1 MLSPLARGGRVT
13 PSGIG
18 IPKRKGS
25 SALRSK
31 KLVSLTCAALFA
43 ACVCGLS
50 AAAASAAT
58 PTLNGAGSTLVA
70 PIEAEWAAVWDTANS
85 TLVNYSP
92 VGSGTGEKDIAAGL
106 VDFGAS
112 DAPLSV
118 YPTAPANLVQ
128 VPWAL
133 TATGVSYHLN
143 GLKPKGSTLRL
154 TGNVISQIYLGQ
166 ITNWNNK
173 QIKNLNKGVK
183 IPNKRITVFWRS
195 DGSGDTYAFTRY
207 LSDISPTFSGR
218 VGASTTVSF
227 PTGVGEKGNQGMAQ
241 ALEGTNG
248 GIAYIAVSYLIANRL
263 PAVAI
268 RNAAGNYEVP
278 NLNAIAA
285 AASGISVPSGNQVTI
300 VDPAKRRK
308 KAYPI
313 STFTYAFIPTNAPQG
328 SLIRS
333 FIGYAITQGQSF
345 GPSLDF
351 SPLPQSVVSAD
362 EATLNSIG

>member
-1 MLSPLARGGRVT
+1 
-13 PSGIG
+13 
-18 IPKRKGS
+18 
-25 SALRSK
+25 LRSK
-31 KLVSLTCAALFA
+31 KLVSLTCAGLLAG
-43 ACVCGLS
+43 CVCGLS
-50 AAAASAAT
+50 AAVASAAT

-92 VGSGTGEKDIAAGL
+92 VGSGTGEKDIVANL

-118 YPTAPANLVQ
+118 YSGVPSNIVQ
-128 VPWAL
+128 IPWAL

-143 GLKPKGSTLRL
+143 GLKPKGSVLKL
-154 TGNVISQIYLGQ
+154 TGNVISEIYLGD
-166 ITNWNNK
+166 ITNWDNK

-183 IPNKRITVFWRS
+183 IPNKKITVFWRS

-207 LSDISPTFSGR
+207 LSDISGTFAGK
-218 VGASTTVSF
+218 VGSSTTVTF
-227 PTGVGEKGNQGMAQ
+227 PVGVGEKGNEGMAQ
-241 ALEGTNG
+241 ALLGTNG
-248 GIAYIAVSYLIANRL
+248 GIAYIAASYLIANKL

-268 RNAAGNYEVP
+268 KNGAGNYVVP
-278 NLNAIAA
+278 NLSAIAA
-285 AASGISVPSGNQVTI
+285 AASGISVPAGNQVTI
-300 VDPAKRRK
+300 VDPGKHRK

-313 STFTYAFIPTNAPQG
+313 STFTYAFVPTNAPQG
-328 SLIRS
+328 ALIRS

-351 SPLPQSVVSAD
+351 SPLPASVVSAD
-362 EATLNSIG
+362 EATLNQIN

>member
-1 MLSPLARGGRVT
+1 M
-13 PSGIG
+13 
-18 IPKRKGS
+18 
-25 SALRSK
+25 RSK
-31 KLVSLTCAALFA
+31 KLVSLTCAGLLAG
-43 ACVCGLS
+43 CVFGLS

-85 TLVNYSP
+85 NLVNYSP
-92 VGSGTGEKDIAAGL
+92 VGSGTGEKDIAMGL

-128 VPWAL
+128 IPWAL
-133 TATGVSYHLN
+133 SATGVSYHIN
-143 GLKPKGSTLRL
+143 GLRPRNAVLRL
-154 TGNVISQIYLGQ
+154 TGSVLANIYLGN
-166 ITNWNNK
+166 ITNWDSK
-173 QIKNLNKGVK
+173 AIKKLNKGVK

-207 LSDISPTFSGR
+207 LSDVSSTFLNK
-218 VGASTTVSF
+218 VGSSTSVSF
-227 PTGVGEKGNQGMAQ
+227 PVGLGAKGNEGMAQ

-268 RNAAGNYEVP
+268 QNSAGNYVVP
-278 NLNAIAA
+278 NLSAIAA
-285 AASGISVPSGNQVTI
+285 AASGISVPTGNQVTI
-300 VDPAKRRK
+300 VDPGKRRK
-308 KAYPI
+308 KAYPV
-313 STFTYAFIPTNAPQG
+313 STFTYAFVPTNAAQG
-328 SLIRS
+328 SLIKS

-351 SPLPQSVVSAD
+351 SPLPRSVVNAD
-362 EATLNSIG
+362 EATLNSIN

>member
-1 MLSPLARGGRVT
+1 MLS
-13 PSGIG
+13 
-18 IPKRKGS
+18 KR
-25 SALRSK
+25 
-31 KLVSLTCAALFA
+31 LVSMTCAALLA
-43 ACVCGLS
+43 GSVYGLS
-50 AAAASAAT
+50 AVAASAAT

-92 VGSGTGEKDIAAGL
+92 VGSGTGEKDIAGGL

-118 YPTAPANLVQ
+118 YPTAPANMVQ
-128 VPWAL
+128 LPWAL
-133 TATGVSYHLN
+133 TATGVSFHLN
-143 GLKPKGSTLRL
+143 GLKPRGSTLKL
-154 TGNVISQIYLGQ
+154 TGPVLAQIYLGQ
-166 ITNWNNK
+166 ITKWNSPA
-173 QIKNLNKGVK
+173 IKKLNKGLK
-183 IPNKRITVFWRS
+183 IPGTKITVFWRS

-207 LSDISPTFSGR
+207 LSDVSSTFSSK
-218 VGASTTVSF
+218 VGSSTTVSF
-227 PTGVGEKGNQGMAQ
+227 PVGVGAKGNEGMAQ

-248 GIAYIAVSYLIANRL
+248 GIAYIAVSYLIANKL

-278 NLNAIAA
+278 NLSAIAA
-285 AASGISVPSGNQVTI
+285 AATGISVPSGNQVTI
-300 VDPAKRRK
+300 VDPNKHHK

-313 STFTYAFIPTNAPQG
+313 STFTYAFVPTNAPQG
-328 SLIRS
+328 SLIKS

-351 SPLPQSVVSAD
+351 SPLPQSVVHAD
-362 EATLNSIG
+362 EATLNSIN

>member
-1 MLSPLARGGRVT
+1 VRT
-13 PSGIG
+13 
-18 IPKRKGS
+18 
-25 SALRSK
+25 K
-31 KLVSLTCAALFA
+31 KLVSLMCAGLVATC
-43 ACVCGLS
+43 VYGLS
-50 AAAASAAT
+50 AVAASAAT

-118 YPTAPANLVQ
+118 YPTAPSNLVQ
-128 VPWAL
+128 IPWAL

-143 GLKPKGSTLRL
+143 GLKPKGSTLKL
-154 TGNVISQIYLGQ
+154 TGNVIAEIYLGD
-166 ITNWNNK
+166 ITNWDNK

-207 LSDISPTFSGR
+207 LSDVNGTFAGK
-218 VGASTTVSF
+218 VGSSTTVSF
-227 PTGVGEKGNQGMAQ
+227 PTGLGEKGNEGMAQ
-241 ALEGTNG
+241 AVQATNG
-248 GIAYIAVSYLIANRL
+248 SIAYIAVSYLIANRL

-268 RNAAGNYEVP
+268 KNGAGNYVVP
-278 NLNAIAA
+278 NLSAIAA
-285 AASGISVPSGNQVTI
+285 AASGVSAAPGEALTI
-300 VDPAKRRK
+300 VDPGRHKK

-313 STFTYAFIPTNAPQG
+313 STFTYAFVPTNASQG
-328 SLIRS
+328 ALIRS

-351 SPLPQSVVSAD
+351 SPLPSSVVHAD
-362 EATLNSIG
+362 EAELNSIN